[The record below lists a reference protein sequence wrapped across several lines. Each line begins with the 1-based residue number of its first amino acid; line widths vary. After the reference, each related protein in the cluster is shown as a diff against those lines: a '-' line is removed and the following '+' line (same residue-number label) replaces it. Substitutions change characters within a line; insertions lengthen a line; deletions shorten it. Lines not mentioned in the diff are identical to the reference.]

1 MGKED
6 FRMSISLYI
15 LKGGAV
21 FLVFFALFSVG
32 RLFIGPTNA
41 DRLVALDT
49 INTFVVG
56 LMVLLS
62 AITDSIIMVDVA
74 IVYGGIAFVGSMF
87 LARFME
93 GGI

>member
-1 MGKED
+1 
-6 FRMSISLYI
+6 MSYSLYV
-15 LKGGAV
+15 LSGGAIILG
-21 FLVFFALFSVG
+21 FLALLSVG
-32 RLFIGPTNA
+32 RVFLGPTAA

-56 LMVLLS
+56 LMILIA

-74 IVYGGIAFVGSMF
+74 IVYGALSFVGALF
-87 LARFME
+87 FARYME